1 MSQTFHEHLSYF
13 QLPRRLDLYSDAI
26 ARSIKPGDTVADLGC
41 GFGVLGVLCLKHGA
55 SHVWGIDESDALH
68 VAREMA
74 QRSGLS
80 AQYTCIAGSSYKT
93 ELRQKVDVIICDHI
107 GHFGADY
114 GMIAMLHD
122 AQTRL
127 LKPGGIV
134 IPREL
139 RMEVAAVSSKAY
151 AARVELWNGTGS
163 LPEFHWLREKSA
175 NTKHVV
181 DFEND
186 EIVSDARSLGSITLG
201 DEAAEFFHFSATL
214 TVAKDAEMH
223 GLAGWFDCL
232 LGGDVWM
239 NNSPLKESSI
249 GRSQAFLPLEEPI
262 AVSTGDQLA
271 VTVKMRPCDAML
283 AWTVENVTS
292 GAPIQKMSTW
302 KGAILDPDAF
312 GQGHQK

>member
-1 MSQTFHEHLSYF
+1 MSDVFNEHLSYF
-13 QLPRRLDLYSDAI
+13 QLPHRLDLYSDAI

-41 GFGVLGVLCLKHGA
+41 GFGVLGMLCLKHGA
-55 SHVWGIDESDALH
+55 SHVWGIDDSEALH
-68 VAREMA
+68 VARETV

-80 AQYTCIAGSSYKT
+80 ERYTCIASSSYKAD
-93 ELRQKVDVIICDHI
+93 LRQKVDVIICDHI

-114 GMIAMLHD
+114 GIIAMLHD
-122 AQTRL
+122 AQKRL
-127 LKPGGIV
+127 LKPGGLV

-139 RMEVAAVSSKAY
+139 RMEVAAVSSKAQ
-151 AARVELWNGTGS
+151 AARVNLWSGTGS

-175 NTKHVV
+175 NTKHIV
-181 DFEND
+181 DFAAD
-186 EIVSDARSLGSITLG
+186 EIVSDACDLGSITLG
-201 DEAAEFFHFSATL
+201 AEAAQFFHFSATL
-214 TVAKDAEMH
+214 TAAKDAEMH

-249 GRSQAFLPLEEPI
+249 GRSQAFLPLEQPI

-271 VTVKMRPCDAML
+271 VTIKMRPCDTML

-292 GAPIQKMSTW
+292 GALVQKMSTW
-302 KGAILDPDAF
+302 KGAIFDPDAF
-312 GQGHQK
+312 GQGNQK